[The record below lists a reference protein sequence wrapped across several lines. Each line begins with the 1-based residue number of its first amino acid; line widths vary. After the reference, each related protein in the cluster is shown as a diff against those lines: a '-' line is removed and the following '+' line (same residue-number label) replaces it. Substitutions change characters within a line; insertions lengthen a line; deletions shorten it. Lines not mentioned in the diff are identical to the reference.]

1 MVLGDAVAGVDAAVV
16 PSTVDGVVLGV
27 SVGVVVVVSV
37 AGVVSVVVVDGV
49 SVHSHVSG
57 GGGGVADSVGVSQLV
72 LHPGLWL
79 PGL

>member
-16 PSTVDGVVLGV
+16 PSTVDGVVVLGV
-27 SVGVVVVVSV
+27 SVGVVVSV

-57 GGGGVADSVGVSQLV
+57 GGGGVADSVGVSQPV